1 MKHTI
6 HPTAKPARNLNGCRY
21 VTSIICAPFVYDN
34 LKSCMQSRIVI
45 HCLFCIAGKLLL
57 LAISTISLVDNC
69 YIYIVLDIHQIVY
82 TFHPST

>member
-1 MKHTI
+1 MCANPDRTSMSRLHVGHTTI
-6 HPTAKPARNLNGCRY
+6 
-21 VTSIICAPFVYDN
+21 
-34 LKSCMQSRIVI
+34 
-45 HCLFCIAGKLLL
+45 LL